1 MLQAICITFFA
12 GIVCGLSLF
21 FIEKVLF
28 TSKNPIT
35 AGGISTLRLLV
46 LGRFFYIMLKS
57 NQIHPI
63 ILVASFLIAYWLTIL
78 KFKELM
84 HARS

>member
-1 MLQAICITFFA
+1 MLQAICITFLT
-12 GIVCGLSLF
+12 GILFGLSLF

-28 TSKNPIT
+28 VSKNPIAT
-35 AGGISTLRLLV
+35 GAISVLRLLTV
-46 LGRFFYIMLKS
+46 GSFFYIMLKS

-63 ILVASFLIAYWLTIL
+63 ILITSFLVAYWLTIL
-78 KFKELM
+78 KFKEWM